1 MPYGSTHSSHDLNLM
16 AFISQVPLDE
26 LQAVNM
32 LLAAIGE
39 AAVSSLATATTV
51 EVTQAKNLL
60 SNTNRSIQQKGWHFN
75 TEWDVTLSL
84 DSDSYLPLGSNI
96 MSVMVPG
103 TLTTMRG
110 RSGSPFLYDL
120 DNNTFTFS
128 GAITNAVTI
137 TLLDFV
143 DTPQTFRQYVTV
155 RAARIFQE
163 EIIGQVSAE
172 SVNRVEE
179 AEAYADL
186 LDDETDRAGYN
197 VGYSDIDMY
206 NITKKHR
213 KTW

>member
-1 MPYGSTHSSHDLNLM
+1 MS
-16 AFISQVPLDE
+16 FISQVPMSE

-39 AAVSSLATATTV
+39 AAVSNLETATTV

-60 SNTNRSIQQKGWHFN
+60 SNTNRAIQQKGWHFN
-75 TEWDVTLSL
+75 TEWDVVMTLDLS
-84 DSDSYLPLGSNI
+84 SRVPIASNVLSI
-96 MSVMVPG
+96 MIPNK
-103 TLTTMRG
+103 LTTLRG
-110 RSGSPFLYDL
+110 REGSPFLYDL
-120 DNNTFTFS
+120 ENNTFTFGS
-128 GAITNAVTI
+128 APNNAVTI

-143 DTPQTFRQYVTV
+143 DTPHTFRQYVTV

-172 SVNRVEE
+172 QINRIEE
-179 AEAYADL
+179 SEAYADL

-197 VGYSDIDMY
+197 VGYSDIEMY

-213 KTW
+213 KLW

>member
-1 MPYGSTHSSHDLNLM
+1 M
-16 AFISQVPLDE
+16 AFISTTPTTE
-26 LQAVNM
+26 LEAVNM

-39 AAVSSLATATTV
+39 AAVSNLETATTV

-60 SNTNRSIQQKGWHFN
+60 SNTNRGIQQKGWHFN
-75 TEWDVTLSL
+75 TEWDVVLTR
-84 DSDSYLPLGSNI
+84 DSDNFIPLGTSI
-96 MSVMVPG
+96 LSVFVPG

-120 DNNTFTFS
+120 DDNTFVFGST
-128 GAITNAVTI
+128 INNAVTI

-143 DTPQTFRQYVTV
+143 DTPQTFRHYVTV

-172 SVNRVEE
+172 QVNRVEE
-179 AEAYADL
+179 TEAYADL

-197 VGYSDIDMY
+197 VGYSDIEMY

-213 KTW
+213 KLW